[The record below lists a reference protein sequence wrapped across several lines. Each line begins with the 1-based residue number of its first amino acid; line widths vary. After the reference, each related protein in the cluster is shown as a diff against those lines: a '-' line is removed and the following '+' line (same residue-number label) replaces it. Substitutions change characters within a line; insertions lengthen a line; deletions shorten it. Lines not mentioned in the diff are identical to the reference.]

1 MHDGKTAV
9 LGMTLAILVVLPLQI
24 TWLFI
29 PTFMLMLNLLN
40 LTITQF

>member
-9 LGMTLAILVVLPLQI
+9 LGMTLAILVLPLQI